1 MSAWKKLQRNLK
13 IFRTLKQEIRAWKLS
28 ISFIKEAY
36 IEKIYLEKY
45 INEPRRRRALKT
57 KLLSATKL

>member
-13 IFRTLKQEIRAWKLS
+13 IFKTLKQEIRAWKLS

-45 INEPRRRRALKT
+45 INEPRRRWALRT